1 MCLRYCLSKCN
12 FKYSGDRMI
21 LVAVL
26 TAVLV
31 FFCIAGV
38 PSYDDR
44 KLIKEKIFVYM
55 LGILD
60 TIRACIEVRAKNSTL
75 LLVLVILSL
84 SINVIRMCLVIHIYK
99 RSNKIRITPIQGDG
113 IIVYSPY
120 YNMMLRLGVGKVLY
134 AVGVPEE
141 YFNTVEPVRLDRV
154 EGHNT
159 DQTVHAVFKPGDI
172 EYPDVGEVLGIKL
185 FLTRE
190 AAEERVKFF
199 RHADCFSTV
208 MARHGYEIEDL
219 SRNIQ

>member
-1 MCLRYCLSKCN
+1 
-12 FKYSGDRMI
+12 MI

-38 PSYDDR
+38 PSYGDR
-44 KLIKEKIFVYM
+44 KLIEEKIFVYI
-55 LGILD
+55 LGVSD
-60 TIRACIEVRAKNSTL
+60 TIQACIEVRAKNSTL

-99 RSNKIRITPIQGDG
+99 RSNKIRITPVQGDG

-120 YNMMLRLGVGKVLY
+120 YNMMLRLGIGKVLY
-134 AVGVPEE
+134 AIGVPEE

-154 EGHNT
+154 EGHNI
-159 DQTVHAVFKPGDI
+159 DHAVHAIFTPGDI

-208 MARHGYEIEDL
+208 MARHGYEIKDPSKGE
-219 SRNIQ
+219 